1 MRICIVSPG
10 VTHAVPRTIAMARQ
24 FDEIHF
30 IDVVGRADRQNLESH
45 GILYHG
51 PNPEDGTIIKSRALR
66 RLLRQL
72 DPGMIVCHYAGGD
85 HFFSAVAYG
94 RCPIAAIAMGTDV
107 LYERGD
113 SIVPA
118 ITKLLTRM
126 GLRQSHY
133 VAAKSEFLAK
143 RIRSYG
149 VRAPVDVNYWG
160 ADLTRYHPGE
170 QTETRRALGL
180 PESGT
185 IVLSSRAIAPLYNI
199 HLIVEAFHAV
209 AAQHRDAS
217 LVILGRSSEHYKNR
231 IKETIVRLNLADKAY
246 VLNEVSE
253 EVLSQYYRA
262 SDVVVSMASS
272 EGFPNTL
279 LEVMAC
285 KVSVI
290 VGRIPQIEELLENDR
305 NAWICDISVPAITAA
320 INDVLR
326 NRGKRARIV
335 NTAYETVKRYGDISK
350 NGVLFSDRLKKIAM
364 EWKPG
369 FRPMMFP
376 FRMVYAMFCLR
387 RRLLS
392 IKK

>member
-1 MRICIVSPG
+1 
-10 VTHAVPRTIAMARQ
+10 MAGQ

-30 IDVVGRADRQNLESH
+30 IDVVGRADRRNLESH

-51 PNPEDGTIIKSRALR
+51 PSPEDGTIIKSHALR
-66 RLLRQL
+66 RLLLQL

-107 LYERGD
+107 LYECGD
-113 SIVPA
+113 SFVPA

-133 VAAKSEFLAK
+133 VAAKSKFLAK

-149 VRAPVDVNYWG
+149 VQTTVDVNYWG
-160 ADLTRYHPGE
+160 ADLTIYRPGE
-170 QTETRRALGL
+170 QTETRRTLGL

-185 IVLSSRAIAPLYNI
+185 IILSPRGMEPRYNI
-199 HLIVEAFHAV
+199 HLVVEAFHAV
-209 AAQHRDAS
+209 AARHRDAS
-217 LVILGRSSEHYKNR
+217 LVILGRSSEHYKKR
-231 IKETIVRLNLADKAY
+231 IKETIARLNLTDRTY

-262 SDVVVSMASS
+262 SDVVVSMARS

-285 KVSVI
+285 KVPVI
-290 VGRIPQIEELLENDR
+290 VGRIPQVEELLEDDR

-320 INDVLR
+320 INDVVR
-326 NRGKRARIV
+326 NGDKKERIV
-335 NTAYETVKRYGDISK
+335 NAAYETVKRYGDISK
-350 NGVLFSDRLKKIAM
+350 NGVLFSDCLKKSAA
-364 EWKPG
+364 EWTPG

-376 FRMVYAMFCLR
+376 FKAVYALFRVR
-387 RRLLS
+387 RRLNS
-392 IKK
+392 IKR